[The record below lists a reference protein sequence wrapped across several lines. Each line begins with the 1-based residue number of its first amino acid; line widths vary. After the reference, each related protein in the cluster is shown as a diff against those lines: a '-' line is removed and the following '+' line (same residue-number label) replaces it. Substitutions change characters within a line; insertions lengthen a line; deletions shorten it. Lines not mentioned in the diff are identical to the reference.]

1 MARHGWNCKKT
12 IIQGK
17 CAKKE
22 IMGEI
27 KALLLVISDD
37 DKSVFFFLHLG
48 NSGAVKGKGI
58 KVSQHFETKWRLLF

>member
-1 MARHGWNCKKT
+1 
-12 IIQGK
+12 
-17 CAKKE
+17 
-22 IMGEI
+22 MGEI